1 MSCKL
6 VFLTLV
12 LHVWPGSVLSTRE
25 KQGLQFSS
33 HLKKKTLFIWF
44 YFCLDWLDICHGHS
58 CSQVAEGDW
67 FLGDPMTSLLTKAS
81 KTQNDLSKCLKIFKS
96 SPETGIKFHLH
107 IHIPNRTRLIDFLR
121 FMWPL
126 LDDNIRP
133 NFQFSVYWP
142 WGTTDTRLEIPT
154 VRPLSRQPSSF
165 KTLKSS
171 SLFLLFCHLLA
182 LTQHALPQWSRSCII
197 ECCTST

>member
-1 MSCKL
+1 MS
-6 VFLTLV
+6 
-12 LHVWPGSVLSTRE
+12 
-25 KQGLQFSS
+25 
-33 HLKKKTLFIWF
+33 
-44 YFCLDWLDICHGHS
+44 
-58 CSQVAEGDW
+58 
-67 FLGDPMTSLLTKAS
+67 
-81 KTQNDLSKCLKIFKS
+81 KIFKS

-197 ECCTST
+197 ECCTSTWLIIQARPFNMKNKSTTFRSFRELFYTIWENFVPKAIWMLMDLLAINQDSQTIPAFTLPIWFRHWICDSFRFCFFITPYDFI

>member
-1 MSCKL
+1 MS
-6 VFLTLV
+6 
-12 LHVWPGSVLSTRE
+12 
-25 KQGLQFSS
+25 
-33 HLKKKTLFIWF
+33 
-44 YFCLDWLDICHGHS
+44 
-58 CSQVAEGDW
+58 
-67 FLGDPMTSLLTKAS
+67 
-81 KTQNDLSKCLKIFKS
+81 KIFKS

-197 ECCTST
+197 ECCTSTWWIIQARPFNMKNKSTTFRSFRELFLYHLGKFCSKGYLNVDGFIGNKSRQSDNTSIHSANMIQTLNLWFLQVVFFFFITPYDFI

>member
-1 MSCKL
+1 MS
-6 VFLTLV
+6 
-12 LHVWPGSVLSTRE
+12 
-25 KQGLQFSS
+25 
-33 HLKKKTLFIWF
+33 
-44 YFCLDWLDICHGHS
+44 
-58 CSQVAEGDW
+58 
-67 FLGDPMTSLLTKAS
+67 
-81 KTQNDLSKCLKIFKS
+81 KIFKS

-126 LDDNIRP
+126 LDDNFRP
-133 NFQFSVYWP
+133 NFQFSVFWP

-154 VRPLSRQPSSF
+154 VRPPSRQPSSF

-182 LTQHALPQWSRSCII
+182 LTQHTLPQLWSRSCII
-197 ECCTST
+197 VQSAAEVLSELFRLDLLIWKIKVQFSDLSVSFFIPFGKILFQRLFECWWIYWQ